1 MARLVNLCWR
11 RWASPVLPPPA
22 FSFGLPRGEE
32 LPRGST
38 QSSLRPRQK
47 KIALSPWFSSLVS
60 FGDGSC
66 HADPPPSA
74 LACAV
79 VGPG

>member
-22 FSFGLPRGEE
+22 FSFGLLQGEE

-47 KIALSPWFSSLVS
+47 KIALSS
-60 FGDGSC
+60 
-66 HADPPPSA
+66 
-74 LACAV
+74 
-79 VGPG
+79 